1 LVRAVYKYALGLLV
15 LAAVGCLA
23 TWWMDDSGAAAP
35 TRAPEASPVPVA
47 GNTSDLAPNGPF
59 EPPPAP
65 VVVAPAPIATKPQRD
80 AFRNWSDGVAV
91 LPKDLGEMG
100 PSLKLGLDQ
109 ARNNDMAFCFRELEN
124 GGRGSRGADFVL
136 YIETREDA
144 VDVVEARVA
153 RPGALPPSVVECA
166 REVLR
171 GLEVKVF
178 FAVPGQRFSYVYEV
192 EG

>member
-1 LVRAVYKYALGLLV
+1 MYLPWNASRKRLAEAEGARRNRLEIVKAWSTGQISRRDLV
-15 LAAVGCLA
+15 
-23 TWWMDDSGAAAP
+23 
-35 TRAPEASPVPVA
+35 PVPP
-47 GNTSDLAPNGPF
+47 SEP
-59 EPPPAP
+59 EPPRA
-65 VVVAPAPIATKPQRD
+65 VVAPAPVHVEPERD

-100 PSLKLGLDQ
+100 PSLKLGLDDV
-109 ARNNDMAFCFRELEN
+109 RNNDMAFCFRELEN
-124 GGRGSRGADFVL
+124 GGRGSRATDFML

-166 REVLR
+166 RDVLR

-178 FAVPGQRFSYVYEV
+178 EAVPGQHFRYIYEV

>member
-1 LVRAVYKYALGLLV
+1 MR
-15 LAAVGCLA
+15 
-23 TWWMDDSGAAAP
+23 DPDAAP
-35 TRAPEASPVPVA
+35 PARVADAAPVPVA
-47 GNTSDLAPNGPF
+47 VNTSDLAPAPA
-59 EPPPAP
+59 EPRPARA
-65 VVVAPAPIATKPQRD
+65 VVAPAPVAQGPQRD
-80 AFRNWSDGVAV
+80 EFRNWSDGVAV

-100 PSLKLGLDQ
+100 PSLKLGLDDV
-109 ARNNDMAFCFRELEN
+109 RNNDMAFCFRTLEN
-124 GGRGSRGADFVL
+124 GGSGSRATDFLL

-178 FAVPGQRFSYVYEV
+178 FAVPGKRFSYIYEV